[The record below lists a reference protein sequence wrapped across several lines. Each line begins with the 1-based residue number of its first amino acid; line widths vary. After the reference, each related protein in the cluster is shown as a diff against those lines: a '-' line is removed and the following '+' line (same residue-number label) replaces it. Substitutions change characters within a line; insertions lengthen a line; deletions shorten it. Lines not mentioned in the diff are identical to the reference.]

1 MEETE
6 SWKEFLN
13 KKVNVI
19 VDDSPSPYPK
29 SKEGILIEVTPTH
42 LVLKRN
48 DKTEALRLTDIR
60 RIELKE
66 GWQ

>member
-1 MEETE
+1 MEVME

-19 VDDSPSPYPK
+19 IDDPPSPYPK
-29 SKEGILIEVTPTH
+29 SKEGLLIEVTPTH
-42 LVLKRN
+42 LILKRN
-48 DKTEALRLTDIR
+48 DKTEALRISDIR
-60 RIELKE
+60 RVELKE